1 MNKRIAAA
9 IATAVSSLLCPAA
22 LAAPAEP
29 ASAPGYDHLES
40 IADGGILD
48 HGQGDAADD
57 HDDDSKDDH
66 DHDGDGRPD
75 HDPEDHEDEGDQP
88 KPKDDD
94 D

>member
-9 IATAVSSLLCPAA
+9 LAMAGSLLLAPPA
-22 LAAPAEP
+22 LAAPADP
-29 ASAPGYDHLES
+29 VSTPGYDLES
-40 IADGGILD
+40 VHGILD
-48 HGQGDAADD
+48 HGEGDKGDD
-57 HDDDSKDDH
+57 HGKDDH

-75 HDPEDHEDEGDQP
+75 HDPEDHDDDADKP

>member
-9 IATAVSSLLCPAA
+9 TATAVSFLLCPAA

-29 ASAPGYDHLES
+29 ASAPGYDELES
-40 IADGGILD
+40 VADGGILD
-48 HGQGDAADD
+48 HGQGDAA
-57 HDDDSKDDH
+57 DDH

>member
-1 MNKRIAAA
+1 MNKRIA
-9 IATAVSSLLCPAA
+9 TALAVAGSFLLGPAA
-22 LAAPAEP
+22 LAAAAEP
-29 ASAPGYDHLES
+29 ASAPAYDLES
-40 IADGGILD
+40 VDGILD
-48 HGQGDAADD
+48 HGQGDQADD

-75 HDPEDHEDEGDQP
+75 HDPEDHDDDD

>member
-9 IATAVSSLLCPAA
+9 VATAVSFLLCPAA

-29 ASAPGYDHLES
+29 ASAPGYD
-40 IADGGILD
+40 ILD
-48 HGQGDAADD
+48 HGQGDEA
-57 HDDDSKDDH
+57 DDH